1 MLKTRLASS
10 FAALA
15 LATGVQAADLDLD
28 NMSDADRA
36 AFGAQVRAYLLENP
50 QVIMEAVQVL
60 EERQAAE
67 QAQGDVSLVENN
79 AEAIFNDG
87 YSWVGGNPEGDVT
100 IVEFFDYRCGYCR
113 RAHPEVMELLESD
126 GNIRYIAKEF
136 PILGENSL
144 ISSRYALAVRDVAG
158 EEAYEAAKEALIVLN
173 AEMDDTVL
181 RRLSDTLGVD
191 ADAVIAAMDKD
202 SITEQ
207 LATTRALAQTL
218 PDQRDTVL
226 RDGRS
231 ADPGLCAAGGDAGN
245 HRRGAIT
252 AISIGFGGFLSVDNL
267 NRTALTHDDRI
278 GNQVYSLFTRDSN
291 CVFPCRVLG
300 NGRYTAAV
308 KPSIGL

>member
-79 AEAIFNDG
+79 ADAIFNDG

-218 PDQRDTVL
+218 QINGTPSFVMGDQL
-226 RDGRS
+226 I
-231 ADPGLCAAGGDAGN
+231 
-245 HRRGAIT
+245 RGYVPLEAMQEII
-252 AISIGFGGFLSVDNL
+252 AEA
-267 NRTALTHDDRI
+267 R
-278 GNQVYSLFTRDSN
+278 
-291 CVFPCRVLG
+291 
-300 NGRYTAAV
+300 
-308 KPSIGL
+308 

>member
-15 LATGVQAADLDLD
+15 LATGVHAADLDLD

-218 PDQRDTVL
+218 QINGTPSFVMGDQL
-226 RDGRS
+226 I
-231 ADPGLCAAGGDAGN
+231 
-245 HRRGAIT
+245 RGYVPLEAMQEII
-252 AISIGFGGFLSVDNL
+252 AEA
-267 NRTALTHDDRI
+267 R
-278 GNQVYSLFTRDSN
+278 
-291 CVFPCRVLG
+291 
-300 NGRYTAAV
+300 
-308 KPSIGL
+308 

>member
-79 AEAIFNDG
+79 ADAIFNDG

-158 EEAYEAAKEALIVLN
+158 EEAYEAAKEALILLN

-218 PDQRDTVL
+218 QINGTPSFVMGDQL
-226 RDGRS
+226 I
-231 ADPGLCAAGGDAGN
+231 
-245 HRRGAIT
+245 RGYVPLEAMQEII
-252 AISIGFGGFLSVDNL
+252 AEA
-267 NRTALTHDDRI
+267 R
-278 GNQVYSLFTRDSN
+278 
-291 CVFPCRVLG
+291 
-300 NGRYTAAV
+300 
-308 KPSIGL
+308 